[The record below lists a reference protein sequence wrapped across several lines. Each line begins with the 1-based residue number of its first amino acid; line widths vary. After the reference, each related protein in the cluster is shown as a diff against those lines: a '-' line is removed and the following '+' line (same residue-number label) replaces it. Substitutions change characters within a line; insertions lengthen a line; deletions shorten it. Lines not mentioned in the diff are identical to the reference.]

1 MIKTTP
7 VQEKTPVISTPAIFK
22 NMDERFLH
30 YVWRFQQF
38 DAGNLFSTSN
48 EAVSIYHPGTLN
60 HNSGPDFSEA
70 RLRIGPMEWAGQV
83 EIHLR
88 SSDWLRHGHQSDAA
102 YHNVVLHVVY
112 EHDKT
117 ISNLDGS
124 PIPTLELKDRIHSDQ
139 FEKYHRLRHDA
150 AGIPCTSNIQ
160 RVPEIIR
167 TATIDRMVMERLEQK
182 TKEVVDGLKTDLH
195 DWEAATMHLLARS
208 LGMKTNAHTFG
219 EFANSVPWNK
229 LSRHH
234 DFQKEALIFG
244 LAGFLDDQPQDEHQ
258 QALQKEFV
266 FLKHKLGLTQ
276 KVSRHHWK
284 FSKLRPPNFP
294 TVRLSQLLA
303 ILQKESRL
311 FSKLIGATSIK
322 EVEACLQVPLSNYWS
337 NHYDFAKG
345 SKKVIGPIGKTTLDS
360 IVINAVVPLLVAY
373 GRAID
378 EQSLIEKAIS
388 WLEKMGP
395 ENNVITRKWDEIGLE
410 NQSALQSQGLIQLYK
425 NYCSRRR
432 CLQCGIGNKILN
444 MA

>member
-7 VQEKTPVISTPAIFK
+7 VRESTPVTTTPTIFK

-48 EAVSIYHPGTLN
+48 EAVSIYHPGILN
-60 HNSGPDFSEA
+60 HDSGPDFSEA

-88 SSDWLRHGHQSDAA
+88 SSDWLRHGHQTDAA
-102 YHNVVLHVVY
+102 YHNVILHVVY

-117 ISNLDGS
+117 ISNPDGS
-124 PIPTLELKDRIHSDQ
+124 PIPTLELKNRIHSDQ
-139 FEKYHRLRHDA
+139 FEKYHHLRHDA
-150 AGIPCTSNIQ
+150 AGIPCASHIQ

-167 TATIDRMVMERLEQK
+167 TATIDRMVMERIEQK
-182 TKEVVDGLKTDLH
+182 TKEVVDGLKTGLH
-195 DWEAATMHLLARS
+195 DWEAATTHLLARS
-208 LGMKTNAHTFG
+208 LGMKTNTHTFG
-219 EFANSVPWNK
+219 EFANSVPWKK
-229 LSRHH
+229 LSRHN

-244 LAGFLDDQPQDEHQ
+244 LAGFLDEQPQDEHQ
-258 QALQKEFV
+258 LALLKEFA
-266 FLKHKLGLTQ
+266 FLTHKLGLVQ

-284 FSKLRPPNFP
+284 FSKLRPPSFP
-294 TVRLSQLLA
+294 TVRLSQLVA

-311 FSKLIGATSIK
+311 FSKLISANSVK
-322 EVEACLQVPLSNYWS
+322 EVQACLQVQPSAYWS
-337 NHYDFAKG
+337 NHYDFAKP
-345 SKKVIGPIGKTTLDS
+345 SKKVMGTIGKTALDS
-360 IVINAVVPLLVAY
+360 IVINSIVPLLVSY

-388 WLEKMGP
+388 WLEKIGP
-395 ENNVITRKWDEIGLE
+395 ENNVITRKWDAIGFD

-432 CLQCGIGNKILN
+432 CLHCGIGNKILN
-444 MA
+444 MS